1 MKKRS
6 YMVIISILV
15 LSIVLFGCNRS
26 NFAPS
31 KSSENDADR
40 HVNEKGTLEVNFGT
54 GTTTGV
60 YYPLGATLAKIWN
73 DKVSDVKVS
82 SQATDAS
89 VQNLNLMMEGQLN
102 MGFTTVGVLY
112 EAYNGTGKF
121 KDRAYKDV
129 RVIASLYPNVGQI
142 VVRKGTNI
150 ESINDFKGK
159 GFVPGAPGSST
170 KEISEQ
176 VLSAHDL
183 SFNDVKAQYV
193 GFTEVT
199 ELMRN
204 KQIDGALIEAGIPA
218 SAVVEITTSDGQLIS
233 IDDEHI
239 EKITTKYPWLYKYTI
254 PAKTYEGQDQEIT
267 TVSQKNMIVV
277 PKDMPDEKVYELTK
291 AIWENIDSIT
301 SSISAA
307 KNMKLET
314 ATEGLAGIPLHAGA
328 EKYYKEKG
336 VLGK

>member
-1 MKKRS
+1 MKRS
-6 YMVIISILV
+6 YLILITILV
-15 LSIVLFGCNRS
+15 LSLSLLGCNRS
-26 NFAPS
+26 SNVSSNSS
-31 KSSENDADR
+31 KNDNKRHESADG
-40 HVNEKGTLEVNFGT
+40 KLEVNFGT

-60 YYPLGATLAKIWN
+60 YYPMGATLAKIWN
-73 DKVSDVKVS
+73 EKVPNVKVS

-112 EAYNGTGKF
+112 DAYNGTNKF
-121 KDRAYKDV
+121 KGRAYKDV
-129 RVIASLYPNVGQI
+129 RVIASLYPNVGQM
-142 VVRKGTNI
+142 VVRKGSKIRSI
-150 ESINDFKGK
+150 EEFKGK

-170 KEISEQ
+170 KE
-176 VLSAHDL
+176 LSQQIL
-183 SFNDVKAQYV
+183 SSFDMDFNDVKAQYV

-199 ELMRN
+199 DLMRN

-218 SAVVEITTSDGQLIS
+218 SAVVEITTQDGQLIS

-239 EKITTKYPWLYKYTI
+239 EKITKEYPWLYKYTI
-254 PAKTYEGQDQEIT
+254 PAKTYEGQDQDIT

-277 PKDMPDEKVYELTK
+277 PKDMPEEKVYELTK
-291 AIWENIDSIT
+291 AMWENIDTIR

-307 KNMKLET
+307 KNMKLEN
-314 ATEGLAGIPLHAGA
+314 ATDGLAGIPLHPGA

-336 VLGK
+336 VLKK

>member
-1 MKKRS
+1 MKRLLLLL
-6 YMVIISILV
+6 IAILL
-15 LSIVLFGCNRS
+15 LSIALLGCNRS
-26 NFAPS
+26 TNI
-31 KSSENDADR
+31 SSLKVSQDNADR
-40 HVNEKGTLEVNFGT
+40 HVSEKGTLEVNFGT

-73 DKVSDVKVS
+73 DNVPNIKVS

-89 VQNLNLMMEGQLN
+89 VQNLNLMMEGRLN

-121 KDRAYKDV
+121 KDRPYKDV
-129 RVIASLYPNVGQI
+129 RVIASLYPNVGQV
-142 VVRKGTNI
+142 VVRKGSKI

-170 KEISEQ
+170 KELSEQ
-176 VLSAHDL
+176 VLSAYNL

-204 KQIDGALIEAGIPA
+204 NQIDGAIIEAGIPA
-218 SAVVEITTSDGQLIS
+218 SAVVEITIGAGNLIS

-239 EKITTKYPWLYKYTI
+239 EKITTQYPWLYKHTI
-254 PAKTYEGQDQEIT
+254 PAKTYEGQVHDIT

-277 PKDMPDEKVYELTK
+277 PKDMPEEKVYELTK
-291 AIWENIDSIT
+291 ALWENIDSIT
-301 SSISAA
+301 SSISAV

-314 ATEGLAGIPLHAGA
+314 ATEGLADIPLHPGA

-336 VLGK
+336 VLK